1 MHGWVGVCLCLLAFA
16 PPAAGENADVVGRWD
31 VLVSMNQ
38 GAPTPAPLVLQKEGG
53 KITGVLTTPQ
63 GDRPVEASVKEKDIT
78 IWFTIPSRNG
88 PVNVTMN
95 GTVERDGMNG
105 SVDITGRPRG
115 KWSAKRATAEPSSAA
130 TPPAATPRTT
140 TPRATTPPR
149 ATAPPAAAPPSAAP
163 PSAAPAPS
171 RVNVSGTWTMNV
183 ETSAGSGTPAITL
196 KQNGGE
202 LTGRYRGQLGEAL
215 VAGTVRGNTIEF
227 AFDVSLEGA
236 PLHVVYTGTA
246 VDSTSMKGTVKLGA
260 LADGTFTGKK
270 QP

>member
-1 MHGWVGVCLCLLAFA
+1 MHGWIGVCLCLLAFA

-38 GAPTPAPLVLQKEGG
+38 EAPTPAPLVLQKEGG

-88 PVNVTMN
+88 PVNVTMS
-95 GTVERDGMNG
+95 GTVDRDGMTG

-115 KWSAKRATAEPSSAA
+115 KWSAKRAPVAA
-130 TPPAATPRTT
+130 TAD
-140 TPRATTPPR
+140 
-149 ATAPPAAAPPSAAP
+149 APPAH
-163 PSAAPAPS
+163 
-171 RVNVSGTWTMNV
+171 VDVSGAWRMNV
-183 ETSAGSGTPAITL
+183 ETSVGSGTPSITL
-196 KQNGGE
+196 EQAGGK
-202 LTGRYRGQLGEAL
+202 LTGRYSGQLGEAPL
-215 VAGTVRGNTIEF
+215 TGTIRGSAIEF

-236 PLHVVYTGTA
+236 SLHVVYTGTA
-246 VDSTSMKGTVKLGA
+246 VDSTSMKGTVKLGG
-260 LADGTFTGKK
+260 LAEGTFTGKK